1 MSRFLATAALAGV
14 LAIALAGCT
23 GPSTDSADGCEATP
37 QGANSA
43 KIKVTGELGK
53 APTVKFPTPL
63 TTKDT
68 ERSVIIDGDGKV
80 AEPGGV
86 AAVHY
91 TVYNATTGKQVDATE
106 YTKDGAIEFPLDDT
120 KLLPGIVKAVE
131 CASAGTRLAAVIPP
145 EDAFRDAGSSE
156 FGIGAK
162 DSLVFVIDVTKVS
175 APKKTEPPLPKAD
188 GQEQP
193 APEGFPS
200 VEVAK
205 DGTPTVTI
213 PDSAPPAELKVA
225 VLKKGDGA
233 VVPKASD
240 VVLHYVGIN
249 WNTKKIFDSSW
260 PKGEPAT
267 FNTSQVITGFGSAVE
282 GQTVGSQ
289 VIVVIPPA
297 EGYGPEGNG
306 PDISGTDTLV
316 FVIDILGL
324 G

>member
-1 MSRFLATAALAGV
+1 MSL
-14 LAIALAGCT
+14 
-23 GPSTDSADGCEATP
+23 PSTTP
-37 QGANSA
+37 C
-43 KIKVTGELGK
+43 
-53 APTVKFPTPL
+53 
-63 TTKDT
+63 TT
-68 ERSVIIDGDGKV
+68 RRP
-80 AEPGGV
+80 AR
-86 AAVHY
+86 
-91 TVYNATTGKQVDATE
+91 QVDATE
-106 YTKDGAIEFPLDDT
+106 YTKDGAIEFPLDDSQ
-120 KLLPGIVKAVE
+120 VACRE
-131 CASAGTRLAAVIPP
+131 SSRRSSAPQPARGSRRSIPP
-145 EDAFRDAGSSE
+145 EDAFKDAGSSE

-260 PKGEPAT
+260 PKGQPAT

-289 VIVVIPPA
+289 VIVIIPPA

-306 PDISGTDTLV
+306 PDIGGTDTLV
-316 FVIDILGL
+316 FVVDILGL